1 MSSVLVD
8 LLILGFLKL
17 LLTDVSMYTPLIC
30 VHLLFFNVLIPFST
44 TDYDLASI
52 FLYLYLQ
59 LLNIPFP
66 AALLFEFFFV
76 CFTLRTGSSPV
87 DCIHS

>member
-1 MSSVLVD
+1 MSFVLVD

-30 VHLLFFNVLIPFST
+30 VHLFFNVLIPFST

-66 AALLFEFFFV
+66 ATLLFEFFFV
-76 CFTLRTGSSPV
+76 CLTPRTRGNPV

>member
-1 MSSVLVD
+1 MEEISFVLVH

-17 LLTDVSMYTPLIC
+17 LLTDVSMHTPLIC

-52 FLYLYLQ
+52 FFLYLYLQ
-59 LLNIPFP
+59 LLNIPFL
-66 AALLFEFFFV
+66 AALLFEFFLCLFHA
-76 CFTLRTGSSPV
+76 P
-87 DCIHS
+87 DWE